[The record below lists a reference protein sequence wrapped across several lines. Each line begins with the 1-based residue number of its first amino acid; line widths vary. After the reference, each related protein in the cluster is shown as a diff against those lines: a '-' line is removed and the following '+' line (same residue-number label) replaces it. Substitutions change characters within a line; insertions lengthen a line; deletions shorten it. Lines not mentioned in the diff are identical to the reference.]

1 MSSIDSK
8 MMWSI
13 LLVVGLL
20 GVAITFVVLFMQCK
34 NKNEYF
40 KINQTKQ
47 QETYKA
53 VQEANSLFQQ
63 KKQYQMKKNLE
74 KYKSEQQ
81 RRFPQPVK
89 PMEPFVQPK
98 PEMPKQMEPFIQP
111 KPAMPKQ
118 MEPFIQPKP
127 SMPKRTMLT
136 ENMSHTDTSTCSS
149 CSECTS
155 NEPFADYTGI
165 AANDAVWINNNTPSI
180 KLRRRGDAVRDP
192 IRGDIHIAPDPS
204 NTYGPKISQ
213 PQTGFL

>member
-20 GVAITFVVLFMQCK
+20 GLAITFVVLYMQCK
-34 NKNEYF
+34 NKKESF

-89 PMEPFVQPK
+89 RMEPFVQPK
-98 PEMPKQMEPFIQP
+98 P
-111 KPAMPKQ
+111 AMPKR